1 MDIRIFKKLL
11 SEHHITEE
19 EFEKIKLQELE
30 PACVYW
36 DLRSLLYLGILL
48 LTTSLGILIYKNIN
62 TIGHDVIIITIAIL
76 CIACFW
82 YNLKNATG
90 FSTKKVMSPS
100 TWFDYILLTGCLLL
114 LTFIGYLQ
122 FEYEIFGNRWGLATF
137 IPMILLFISAYY
149 FDHLGVLSLAII
161 NLAAWVGISVTPMQ
175 VLTNNDFGNVR
186 LIYSGIVLG
195 IFLTAIS
202 FASLSKNI
210 KAPFYFTYKNFGC
223 HILQIS
229 LIAAVFYFEKYYLFW
244 FLVLSITSFLF
255 LKNSLKE
262 NSFYFLV
269 ITILYEYIGLSY
281 VFMRLLFRENS
292 GDDSIYVAI
301 IYFILSGIGLIWLFI
316 HYNKILKVNAS
327 I

>member
-11 SEHHITEE
+11 SEHNITEE

-48 LTTSLGILIYKNIN
+48 LTTSLGILIYKNID

-82 YNLKNATG
+82 YNFKNATG
-90 FSTKKVMSPS
+90 FSIKKVLSPS

-161 NLAAWVGISVTPMQ
+161 NLAAWIGISVTPMQ
-175 VLTNNDFGNVR
+175 VLTENDFGNVR

-202 FASLSKNI
+202 LASLSKNI
-210 KAPFYFTYKNFGC
+210 KAHFYFTYKNFGC
-223 HILQIS
+223 HILQIL
-229 LIAAVFYFEKYYLFW
+229 LIAAMFNFSGKYEF
-244 FLVLSITSFLF
+244 
-255 LKNSLKE
+255 
-262 NSFYFLV
+262 V
-269 ITILYEYIGLSY
+269 INP
-281 VFMRLLFRENS
+281 F
-292 GDDSIYVAI
+292 
-301 IYFILSGIGLIWLFI
+301 
-316 HYNKILKVNAS
+316 K
-327 I
+327 